1 MESPAGDSNIMGSSG
16 PDRPLSHGSRLP
28 EMLLCRPVRWHQ
40 TLCWL
45 FTSPCSPARKCKGRA
60 EGGWRVRVPTRA
72 CLWQFLHR
80 TSSGPSQHTPSW
92 LGLYLK
98 SKSREPRRRIVPGT
112 WNQLVGEGWESEP
125 RGGGPVGTDGSRSPL
140 ALVMPWAPRCP

>member
-40 TLCWL
+40 TLCGSL
-45 FTSPCSPARKCKGRA
+45 PAHVLQQGSAREGLK
-60 EGGWRVRVPTRA
+60 EGGGSGFPQGPASR
-72 CLWQFLHR
+72 QFLHR

-98 SKSREPRRRIVPGT
+98 SKSRESRRRIVPGI
-112 WNQLVGEGWESEP
+112 WNQLVGERWESEP
-125 RGGGPVGTDGSRSPL
+125 QGGAPVGTDGSHSPL
-140 ALVMPWAPRCP
+140 ARVMPWAPRCP